1 MKKLIVITAFIFT
14 AVAAASAQG
23 KFEPEV
29 FESSEGVQLNYQK
42 LKPIDTAKEQKYP
55 LVIFLHGMGERGDDN
70 KTQLTHGSQ
79 MFLNPANQ
87 EKYPAYVL
95 FLGAAMLV
103 SAFVLIGYI
112 RLQSDITNSINHIAA
127 LESELNDLKLSND
140 EEYSRIESSINLE
153 EIKRIAIN
161 ELGMT
166 YAGEGQIVEYSSE
179 GSDYVR
185 QVADIP
191 N

>member
-1 MKKLIVITAFIFT
+1 MAVRSRRRPYESRRMGNSNLYVYGNTARVLDVREAIHEKSKREQYN
-14 AVAAASAQG
+14 AAR
-23 KFEPEV
+23 K
-29 FESSEGVQLNYQK
+29 NR
-42 LKPIDTAKEQKYP
+42 
-55 LVIFLHGMGERGDDN
+55 ERAM
-70 KTQLTHGSQ
+70 H
-79 MFLNPANQ
+79 MNPG
-87 EKYPAYVL
+87 YVL
-95 FLGAAMLV
+95 FLAVAMII

-140 EEYSRIESSINLE
+140 EEYSRIESSVNLE
-153 EIKRIAIN
+153 EIKRIAIT

>member
-1 MKKLIVITAFIFT
+1 M
-14 AVAAASAQG
+14 AVRSQG
-23 KFEPEV
+23 RPY
-29 FESSEGVQLNYQK
+29 ESRRAGNRNLYVYGS
-42 LKPIDTAKEQKYP
+42 TAKQLDVREAIHEKSRREQYNAARKNR
-55 LVIFLHGMGERGDDN
+55 ERAMHMN
-70 KTQLTHGSQ
+70 
-79 MFLNPANQ
+79 
-87 EKYPAYVL
+87 PAYVL
-95 FLGAAMLV
+95 FLAAAMVV

-127 LESELNDLKLSND
+127 LESELNDLRLSND
-140 EEYSRIESSINLE
+140 EEYSRIESSVNLE
-153 EIKRIAIN
+153 EIKRIAIQ

-166 YAGEGQIVEYSSE
+166 YAGEGQIIEYSSE

>member
-1 MKKLIVITAFIFT
+1 M
-14 AVAAASAQG
+14 AVRSQGRRHEGRRLENRNLYVYGSAARELDVREAIHEKS
-23 KFEPEV
+23 KR
-29 FESSEGVQLNYQK
+29 
-42 LKPIDTAKEQKYP
+42 EQYNAARKNR
-55 LVIFLHGMGERGDDN
+55 ERAMHMN
-70 KTQLTHGSQ
+70 
-79 MFLNPANQ
+79 
-87 EKYPAYVL
+87 PAYVL

-140 EEYSRIESSINLE
+140 EEYSRIESSVNLE
-153 EIKRIAIN
+153 QIKQIAIN